1 MVAEAEGFEPSRERE
16 PPTRFPGVCLRPLG
30 QASAAQSTEGA
41 GFADAAVTMARRLG
55 ADVPDGVAACPLA
68 WSHWA
73 DRLAATRPPEP
84 EQ

>member
-1 MVAEAEGFEPSRERE
+1 MRRWWRRRRVDQRARLAGEVRRLAGWSHLVIAE
-16 PPTRFPGVCLRPLG
+16 
-30 QASAAQSTEGA
+30 
-41 GFADAAVTMARRLG
+41 ARRLG
-55 ADVPDGVAACPLA
+55 ADVPEGVAACALV

>member
-1 MVAEAEGFEPSRERE
+1 VVRRWRRRRQVDQRARLADDVRR
-16 PPTRFPGVCLRPLG
+16 L
-30 QASAAQSTEGA
+30 A
-41 GFADAAVTMARRLG
+41 GFADATVATARRLG
-55 ADVPDGVAACPLA
+55 AEVPDGVAACPLV

>member
-1 MVAEAEGFEPSRERE
+1 MRRWWRRRKVEQRARLADDVRRLAGWSHLVIAE
-16 PPTRFPGVCLRPLG
+16 
-30 QASAAQSTEGA
+30 
-41 GFADAAVTMARRLG
+41 ARRLG
-55 ADVPDGVAACPLA
+55 ADVPEGVAACPLV